1 MKIKF
6 WAFGLAMIPAVALA
20 TPQTIKVTDALA
32 MREAITGIL
41 KGHVV
46 VTPGAKDVPPV
57 VTMEPFD
64 LATSA
69 LLALSHDKHAL
80 TEALAGFDSAKSDI
94 LAANGITGRTDD
106 TRESVVK
113 ANAQI
118 SAEIKKNPTVTVD
131 LEAIKIDDLQL
142 PKNKFDNDQVFG
154 TLGPILTK

>member
-1 MKIKF
+1 MKLN
-6 WAFGLAMIPAVALA
+6 WVMGLALIPAVAFA
-20 TPQTIKVTDALA
+20 TPQTIKTTDALA

-46 VTPGAKDVPPV
+46 VTPGAKDAQPV
-57 VTMEPFD
+57 VTVEPFD

-80 TEALAGFDSAKSDI
+80 TEALAGFDSAKADI
-94 LAANGITGRTDD
+94 MAADGITGRSDD
-106 TRESVVK
+106 SHDSVAKANRQISDEVK
-113 ANAQI
+113 AH
-118 SAEIKKNPTVTVD
+118 PTVTVD
-131 LEAIKIDDLQL
+131 LEPIKIDDLQL